1 MTPLPHRRWRVYV
14 RPSSETADLV
24 EESRHAVR
32 RYVPEFTFRGVE
44 NARRFY
50 CHSRVASRYRAG
62 RVLLAGDAA
71 HACTP
76 AEGHGMNTGLQDV
89 FNLGWKL
96 AHVCL
101 GEADADLLDTYEVER
116 RPVAE
121 RIVDSGAATEALL
134 PDTPPV
140 QPADGQPCPLHELAH
155 NAGHTLLV
163 LGGPRAD
170 PARVSALLADL
181 DRHRGPLVS
190 AVHGLCTQPA
200 DASLGQIDDAIDE
213 VDDDGAAVESYLAGL
228 VA

>member
-1 MTPLPHRRWRVYV
+1 
-14 RPSSETADLV
+14 
-24 EESRHAVR
+24 
-32 RYVPEFTFRGVE
+32 
-44 NARRFY
+44 
-50 CHSRVASRYRAG
+50 
-62 RVLLAGDAA
+62 
-71 HACTP
+71 
-76 AEGHGMNTGLQDV
+76 MNTGLQDA

-96 AHVCL
+96 AHVCR

-200 DASLGQIDDAIDE
+200 DASLGQIDDAIAEALGVAGVTVLAVRPDRYIGLRADDDE